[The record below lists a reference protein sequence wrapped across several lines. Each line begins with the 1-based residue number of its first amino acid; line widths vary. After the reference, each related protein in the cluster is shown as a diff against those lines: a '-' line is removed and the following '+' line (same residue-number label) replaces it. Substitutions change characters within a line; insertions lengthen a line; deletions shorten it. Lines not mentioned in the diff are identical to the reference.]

1 MLSAAPRSQ
10 RGCSLA
16 TPPPLAALRLSPRR
30 AARAA
35 WQAWARRT
43 WRGAVSLAGASVV
56 RSLLSSV
63 VSHSLRSARQNEP
76 LLPPRAGAASEA
88 RRAAP
93 RPIGRHLPERAVEG
107 RLACRRWLQEV
118 PPNGELPT
126 SHQTNKSKVVA
137 IMVNNC
143 TKKTPTPRVWRAPAS
158 TQKTKKESQ
167 AGHSPERAVEGQQ
180 TKTKNAVRSVKVN
193 YVLDPTKERKQQKIP
208 GLPRDQFSGPW
219 LFSTA
224 EARTINSSSSSEN
237 SKRKKRKKTANEA
250 DHISP
255 RGDWRNPWRRA

>member
-10 RGCSLA
+10 QDRSLA

-30 AARAA
+30 AARTV
-35 WQAWARRT
+35 WT

-88 RRAAP
+88 TRAAP
-93 RPIGRHLPERAVEG
+93 RPVGRHLPERAVEG

-126 SHQTNKSKVVA
+126 NHQTNKSKVVA
-137 IMVNNC
+137 IAVNNC

-180 TKTKNAVRSVKVN
+180 TN
-193 YVLDPTKERKQQKIP
+193 
-208 GLPRDQFSGPW
+208 
-219 LFSTA
+219 
-224 EARTINSSSSSEN
+224 
-237 SKRKKRKKTANEA
+237 KKCGAFCK
-250 DHISP
+250 S
-255 RGDWRNPWRRA
+255 

>member
-1 MLSAAPRSQ
+1 MPHKTTWGTLSSEQ
-10 RGCSLA
+10 IHKM
-16 TPPPLAALRLSPRR
+16 RLSPRR
-30 AARAA
+30 AARTV
-35 WQAWARRT
+35 WT

-126 SHQTNKSKVVA
+126 NHQTNKRKVVA

-143 TKKTPTPRVWRAPAS
+143 TKKNAHAAS
-158 TQKTKKESQ
+158 FAS
-167 AGHSPERAVEGQQ
+167 
-180 TKTKNAVRSVKVN
+180 
-193 YVLDPTKERKQQKIP
+193 
-208 GLPRDQFSGPW
+208 
-219 LFSTA
+219 
-224 EARTINSSSSSEN
+224 ARQHSEN
-237 SKRKKRKKTANEA
+237 KEGKPGRPFAGA
-250 DHISP
+250 
-255 RGDWRNPWRRA
+255 RGGGPTNKQMRCVL